1 MRAHR
6 GFTLVELLVVISIIA
21 LLMAIMMPALRKARW
36 QAKATYCMNNLRG
49 LGTAVNLYLN
59 EEQERLPSTAA
70 FAHYGGGAQGSW
82 FRGLQDF
89 YGNPLIAKCPMDRCK
104 YWRVPVKDNI
114 SEAERALGIDG
125 LRHVSYALNYYL
137 VKATRDATSGKSRG
151 PYSRLGMIRRPH
163 ATVYF
168 VELGEHPDFAAADHI
183 HPENWPNLGSDAN
196 VLQKVEREVAYRRHF
211 DQANYGFVDGHV
223 ERLSFED
230 TFKVDWEA
238 TFTQMRFEW
247 IHNMYDPLV
256 AR

>member
-1 MRAHR
+1 MQARR
-6 GFTLVELLVVISIIA
+6 SFTLVELLVVISIIA
-21 LLMAIMMPALRKARW
+21 LLIAIMMPALRKARW

-59 EEQERLPSTAA
+59 EEEERLPSSAA

-82 FRGLQDF
+82 FRGLQEF
-89 YGNPLIAKCPMDRCK
+89 YGNPLIARCPADRCK
-104 YWRVPVKDNI
+104 YWSVPVKDII
-114 SEAERALGIDG
+114 SNAERALGIDG

-137 VKATRDATSGKSRG
+137 VKATRDPMTGKSRG
-151 PYSRLGMIRRPH
+151 PYNRLGMVRWPH

-168 VELGEHPDFAAADHI
+168 VELGDDPDFAAADHI
-183 HPENWPNLGSDAN
+183 HPEAWPNLGSNAN
-196 VLQKVEREVAYRRHF
+196 VMQKVDREVAYRRHF

-223 ERLSFED
+223 ERLSFGD
-230 TFKVDWEA
+230 TFKVDWDA
-238 TFTQMRFEW
+238 TYTQMRFVW